1 MKKTLATLLVVA
13 LMASFCGVMMVSAS
27 VAGEGNLAL
36 GKTWSGDTEIGTS
49 YVGDL
54 TDGKIESTGAYD
66 QSLWYGADIRL
77 AEDDSAFNMILDLE
91 DTYNNISD
99 VGLHVWPAG
108 ISGIMIPDSIVFSA
122 SEDGETYTELGTV
135 SSFVGTAPQWVRVE
149 MDTPVTARYIKID
162 MVGGESGVF
171 WFASEIEVNAGEK
184 APVVDDP
191 NELHVVSV
199 SHINTYCWNA
209 YFCQI
214 VTGEGN
220 DSMHYPQV
228 DSNPDV
234 AFDASAYVAIKV
246 ENVNGTYTVVGVEGA
261 GVAKTLKAPADG
273 FMLYCAP
280 SDPDSLAAGGKVQV
294 GDVLLETD
302 VDWHTDGASAT
313 PIGTMTFGTPVEEEK
328 PDEPDA
334 PVVKETIEI
343 DGKLDDDGYDKAVW
357 NSNGLWQKAGESDFV
372 IEDIEASYTVRA
384 DDDNLYIAVKVNQ
397 GVDLKTAS
405 TAEAFDQANAT
416 NIRIW
421 ALGDGMA
428 ARTYYDLQW
437 NGEAFVLYKEKKVND
452 DLTYVANIT
461 DDGIALE
468 ISVAKETLQIDNSFK
483 LMVTYSTP
491 YCGGEEGAYNAFHLT
506 PFESLE
512 GISWWDANVTDTY
525 AEFNCGDIALGT
537 KVPATGDESVLVFAV
552 LGLLAI
558 AGAAVAIKVKG

>member
-108 ISGIMIPDSIVFSA
+108 ISGIMIPGSIVFSA

-135 SSFVGTAPQWVRVE
+135 SSYAGTAPQWVRVQ
-149 MDTPVTARYIKID
+149 MDAPVTARYIKID

-184 APVVDDP
+184 APVVEDP
-191 NELHVVSV
+191 NAVNLYS
-199 SHINTYCWNA
+199 WNA
-209 YFCQI
+209 YNCQI
-214 VTGEGN
+214 ITGEGN
-220 DSMHYPQV
+220 NSQAYAHT
-228 DSNPDV
+228 
-234 AFDASAYVAIKV
+234 AFDATGYVVVKA
-246 ENVNGTYTVVGVEGA
+246 ENVGGVYTVTAVEGA
-261 GVAKTLKAPADG
+261 GVEKTLTAPADG
-273 FMLYCAP
+273 FLLYCAP
-280 SDPDSLAAGGKVQV
+280 NDTDSIAAGAKIEV

-302 VDWHTDGASAT
+302 VASAT
-313 PIGTMTFGTPVEEEK
+313 PIGTMTFGAPVEEEK
-328 PDEPDA
+328 PDA

-357 NSNGLWQKAGESDFV
+357 FSDGIWQTANGATLADLDV
-372 IEDIEASYTVRA
+372 SYTVRS
-384 DDDNLYIAVKVNQ
+384 DDDNIYLTIKVNQ
-397 GVDLKTAS
+397 GVDFEKALDLNAW
-405 TAEAFDQANAT
+405 DQSGAT
-416 NIRIW
+416 NFRIW
-421 ALGDGMA
+421 LLGDGMET
-428 ARTYYDLQW
+428 RTFYDLLW
-437 NGEAFVLYKEKKVND
+437 DGEAFVPFRQKTATDELTFAAGIGD
-452 DLTYVANIT
+452 DYINMEIAIAKSSLNIT
-461 DDGIALE
+461 D
-468 ISVAKETLQIDNSFK
+468 SFK

-491 YCGGEEGAYNAFHLT
+491 HCLNADGTTAYNAFHLT
-506 PFESLE
+506 ACEEMPSGWSGNADAYES
-512 GISWWDANVTDTY
+512 Y
-525 AEFNCGDIALGT
+525 NCGDIALGT
-537 KVPATGDESVLVFAV
+537 KAPATGDESVLVFAV

>member
-108 ISGIMIPDSIVFSA
+108 ISGIMIPGSIVFSA

-135 SSFVGTAPQWVRVE
+135 SSYAGTAPQWVRVQ
-149 MDTPVTARYIKID
+149 MDAPVTARYIKID

-184 APVVDDP
+184 APVVEDP
-191 NELHVVSV
+191 NAVHTVTLSHVNLYS
-199 SHINTYCWNA
+199 WNA
-209 YFCQI
+209 YNCQI
-214 VTGEGN
+214 ITGEGN
-220 DSMHYPQV
+220 NSQSYAHT
-228 DSNPDV
+228 
-234 AFDASAYVAIKV
+234 AFDATGYVVVKA
-246 ENVNGTYTVVGVEGA
+246 ENVGGVYTVTAVEGA
-261 GVAKTLKAPADG
+261 GVEKTLTAPADG
-273 FMLYCAP
+273 FLLYCAP
-280 SDPDSLAAGGKVQV
+280 NDTDSIAAGAKIEV

-302 VDWHTDGASAT
+302 VDWHTDVASAT
-313 PIGTMTFGTPVEEEK
+313 PIGTMTFGAPVEEEK
-328 PDEPDA
+328 PDA
-334 PVVKETIEI
+334 PVVKETIAI

-357 NSNGLWQKAGESDFV
+357 FSDGIWQTANGATL
-372 IEDIEASYTVRA
+372 EDLDVSYTVRS
-384 DDDNLYIAVKVNQ
+384 DDDNIYLTVKVNQ
-397 GVDLKTAS
+397 GVDFEKALDPA
-405 TAEAFDQANAT
+405 AWDQSGAT
-416 NIRIW
+416 NFRIW
-421 ALGDGMA
+421 LLGDGMET
-428 ARTYYDLQW
+428 RTFYDLLW
-437 NGEAFVLYKEKKVND
+437 DGEAFVPFRQKTATDELTFAAGIGD
-452 DLTYVANIT
+452 DYINMEIAIAKSSLNIT
-461 DDGIALE
+461 D
-468 ISVAKETLQIDNSFK
+468 SFK

-491 YCGGEEGAYNAFHLT
+491 HCLNADGTTAYNAFHMT
-506 PFESLE
+506 ACEEMPSGWSGNADAYES
-512 GISWWDANVTDTY
+512 Y
-525 AEFNCGDIALGT
+525 NCADIALGT

>member
-108 ISGIMIPDSIVFSA
+108 ISGIMIPGSIVFSA

-135 SSFVGTAPQWVRVE
+135 SSYAGTAPQWVRVQ
-149 MDTPVTARYIKID
+149 MDAPVTARYIKID

-184 APVVDDP
+184 APVVEDP
-191 NELHVVSV
+191 NAVHTVTLSHVNLYS
-199 SHINTYCWNA
+199 WNA
-209 YFCQI
+209 YNCQI
-214 VTGEGN
+214 ITGEGN
-220 DSMHYPQV
+220 NSQAYAHT
-228 DSNPDV
+228 
-234 AFDASAYVAIKV
+234 AFDATGYVVVKA
-246 ENVNGTYTVVGVEGA
+246 ENVGGVYTVTAVEGA
-261 GVAKTLKAPADG
+261 GVEKTLTAPADG
-273 FMLYCAP
+273 FLLYCAP
-280 SDPDSLAAGGKVQV
+280 NDTDSIAAGAKIEV

-302 VDWHTDGASAT
+302 VDWHTDVASAT
-313 PIGTMTFGTPVEEEK
+313 PIGTMTFGAPVEEEK
-328 PDEPDA
+328 PDV

-357 NSNGLWQKAGESDFV
+357 FSDGIWQGLNDPQIADL
-372 IEDIEASYTVRA
+372 DIAYTVRS
-384 DDDNLYIAVKVNQ
+384 DDDNIYLAIKVNQ
-397 GVDLKTAS
+397 GVDFEKAVDP
-405 TAEAFDQANAT
+405 AAWDQSGAT
-416 NIRIW
+416 NFRIW
-421 ALGDGMA
+421 LLGDGMET
-428 ARTYYDLQW
+428 RTFYDLLW
-437 NGEAFVLYKEKKVND
+437 DGEAFIPHRQKTATDELTFAAGIGD
-452 DLTYVANIT
+452 DYINMEIAIAKSSLNIT
-461 DDGIALE
+461 D
-468 ISVAKETLQIDNSFK
+468 SFK

-491 YCGGEEGAYNAFHLT
+491 HCGEGDNVKYNAFHMT
-506 PFESLE
+506 ACEEMPSGWSGNADAYES
-512 GISWWDANVTDTY
+512 Y
-525 AEFNCGDIALGT
+525 NCADIALGT

>member
-108 ISGIMIPDSIVFSA
+108 ISGIMIPGSIVFSA

-135 SSFVGTAPQWVRVE
+135 SSYAGTAPQWVRVQ
-149 MDTPVTARYIKID
+149 MDAPVTARYIKID

-184 APVVDDP
+184 APVVEDP
-191 NELHVVSV
+191 NAVHTVTLSHVNLYS
-199 SHINTYCWNA
+199 WNA
-209 YFCQI
+209 YNCQI
-214 VTGEGN
+214 ITGEGN
-220 DSMHYPQV
+220 NSQAYAHT
-228 DSNPDV
+228 
-234 AFDASAYVAIKV
+234 AFDATSYVVVKA
-246 ENVNGTYTVVGVEGA
+246 ENVGGVYTVTAVEGA
-261 GVAKTLKAPADG
+261 GVEKTLTAPADG
-273 FMLYCAP
+273 FLLYCAP
-280 SDPDSLAAGGKVQV
+280 NDTDSIAAGAKIEV

-302 VDWHTDGASAT
+302 VDWHTDVASAT
-313 PIGTMTFGTPVEEEK
+313 PIGTMTFGAPVEEEK
-328 PDEPDA
+328 PDA

-357 NSNGLWQKAGESDFV
+357 FSDGIWQTANGATL
-372 IEDIEASYTVRA
+372 EDLDVSYTVRS
-384 DDDNLYIAVKVNQ
+384 DDDNIYLTVKVNQ
-397 GVDLKTAS
+397 GVDFEKALDPA
-405 TAEAFDQANAT
+405 AWDQSGAT
-416 NIRIW
+416 NFRIW
-421 ALGDGMA
+421 LLGDGMET
-428 ARTYYDLQW
+428 RTFYDLLW
-437 NGEAFVLYKEKKVND
+437 DGEAFVPFRQKTATDELTFAAGIGD
-452 DLTYVANIT
+452 DYINMEIAIAKSSLNIT
-461 DDGIALE
+461 D
-468 ISVAKETLQIDNSFK
+468 SFK

-491 YCGGEEGAYNAFHLT
+491 HCLNADGTTAYNAFHMT
-506 PFESLE
+506 ACEEMPSGWSGNADAYES
-512 GISWWDANVTDTY
+512 Y
-525 AEFNCGDIALGT
+525 NCADIALGT

>member
-91 DTYNNISD
+91 DTYNNITD

-108 ISGIMIPDSIVFSA
+108 ISGIMIPGSIVFSA
-122 SEDGETYTELGTV
+122 SEDGETFTELGTV
-135 SSFVGTAPQWVRVE
+135 SSYAGTAPQWVRVQ
-149 MDTPVTARYIKID
+149 MDAPVTARYIKID

-184 APVVDDP
+184 APVVEDP
-191 NELHVVSV
+191 NAVHTVTLSHVNLYS
-199 SHINTYCWNA
+199 WNA
-209 YFCQI
+209 YNCQI
-214 VTGEGN
+214 ITGEGN
-220 DSMHYPQV
+220 NSQAYAHT
-228 DSNPDV
+228 
-234 AFDASAYVAIKV
+234 AFDATGYVVVKA
-246 ENVNGTYTVVGVEGA
+246 ENVGGVYTVTAVEGA
-261 GVAKTLKAPADG
+261 GVEKTLTAPADG
-273 FMLYCAP
+273 FLLYCAP
-280 SDPDSLAAGGKVQV
+280 NDTDSIAAGAKIEV

-302 VDWHTDGASAT
+302 VDWHTDVASAT
-313 PIGTMTFGTPVEEEK
+313 PIGTMTFGAPVEEEK
-328 PDEPDA
+328 PDA

-357 NSNGLWQKAGESDFV
+357 FSDGIWQGLNDPQIADL
-372 IEDIEASYTVRA
+372 DIAYTVRS
-384 DDDNLYIAVKVNQ
+384 DDDNIYLAIKVNQ
-397 GVDLKTAS
+397 GVDFEKALDPA
-405 TAEAFDQANAT
+405 AWDQSGAT
-416 NIRIW
+416 NFRIW
-421 ALGDGMA
+421 LLGDGMET
-428 ARTYYDLQW
+428 RTFYDLLW
-437 NGEAFVLYKEKKVND
+437 DGEAFIPHRQKTATDELTFAAGIGD
-452 DLTYVANIT
+452 DYINMEIAIAKSSLNIT
-461 DDGIALE
+461 D
-468 ISVAKETLQIDNSFK
+468 SFK

-491 YCGGEEGAYNAFHLT
+491 HCGEGDNVKYNAFHMT
-506 PFESLE
+506 ACDEMPS
-512 GISWWDANVTDTY
+512 GWSGNADAYENY
-525 AEFNCGDIALGT
+525 ICGDIELGT
-537 KVPATGDESVLVFAV
+537 KAPATGDESVLVFAV

>member
-302 VDWHTDGASAT
+302 VDWHTDVASAT
-313 PIGTMTFGTPVEEEK
+313 PLGTMTFGTPVEEEK

-357 NSNGLWQKAGESDFV
+357 FSDGIWQTANGATL
-372 IEDIEASYTVRA
+372 EDLDVSYTVRS
-384 DDDNLYIAVKVNQ
+384 DDDNIYLTVKVNQ
-397 GVDLKTAS
+397 GVDFEKALDPA
-405 TAEAFDQANAT
+405 AWDQSGAT
-416 NIRIW
+416 NFRIW
-421 ALGDGMA
+421 LLGDGMET
-428 ARTYYDLQW
+428 RTFYDLLW
-437 NGEAFVLYKEKKVND
+437 DGEAFVPFRQKTATDELTFAAGIGD
-452 DLTYVANIT
+452 DYINMEIAIAKSSLNIT
-461 DDGIALE
+461 D
-468 ISVAKETLQIDNSFK
+468 SFK

-491 YCGGEEGAYNAFHLT
+491 HCLKDDGTTAYNAFHMT
-506 PFESLE
+506 ACEEMPSGWSGNADAYES
-512 GISWWDANVTDTY
+512 Y
-525 AEFNCGDIALGT
+525 NCADIALGT
-537 KVPATGDESVLVFAV
+537 KVPSTGDESVLVFAV

>member
-13 LMASFCGVMMVSAS
+13 LMASFYGVMMVSAS

-108 ISGIMIPDSIVFSA
+108 ISGIMIPGSIVFSA

-135 SSFVGTAPQWVRVE
+135 SSYAGTAPQWVRVQ
-149 MDTPVTARYIKID
+149 MDAPVTARYIKID

-184 APVVDDP
+184 APVVEDP
-191 NELHVVSV
+191 NAVHTVTLSHVNLYS
-199 SHINTYCWNA
+199 WNA
-209 YFCQI
+209 YNCQI
-214 VTGEGN
+214 ITGEGN
-220 DSMHYPQV
+220 NSQSYAHT
-228 DSNPDV
+228 
-234 AFDASAYVAIKV
+234 AFDATGYVVVKA
-246 ENVNGTYTVVGVEGA
+246 ENVGGVYTVTAVEGA
-261 GVAKTLKAPADG
+261 GVEKTLTAPADG
-273 FMLYCAP
+273 FLLYCAP
-280 SDPDSLAAGGKVQV
+280 NDTDSIAAGAKIEV

-302 VDWHTDGASAT
+302 VDWHTDVASAT
-313 PIGTMTFGTPVEEEK
+313 PIGTMTFGAPVEEEK
-328 PDEPDA
+328 PDA
-334 PVVKETIEI
+334 PVVKETIAI

-357 NSNGLWQKAGESDFV
+357 FSDGIWQTANGATL
-372 IEDIEASYTVRA
+372 EDLDVSYTVRS
-384 DDDNLYIAVKVNQ
+384 DDDNIYLTVKVNQ
-397 GVDLKTAS
+397 GVDFEKALDPNAW
-405 TAEAFDQANAT
+405 DQSGAT
-416 NIRIW
+416 NFRIW
-421 ALGDGMA
+421 LLGDGMET
-428 ARTYYDLQW
+428 RTFYDLLW
-437 NGEAFVLYKEKKVND
+437 DGEAFVPFRQKTATDELTFAAGIGD
-452 DLTYVANIT
+452 DYINMEIAIAKSSLNIT
-461 DDGIALE
+461 D
-468 ISVAKETLQIDNSFK
+468 SFK

-491 YCGGEEGAYNAFHLT
+491 HCLNADGTTAYNAFHMT
-506 PFESLE
+506 ACEEMPSGWSGNADAYES
-512 GISWWDANVTDTY
+512 Y
-525 AEFNCGDIALGT
+525 NCADIALGT

>member
-135 SSFVGTAPQWVRVE
+135 SSYAGTAPQWVRVQ
-149 MDTPVTARYIKID
+149 MDAPVTARYIKID

-184 APVVDDP
+184 APVVEDP
-191 NELHVVSV
+191 NAVHTVTLSHVNLYS
-199 SHINTYCWNA
+199 WNA
-209 YFCQI
+209 YNCQI
-214 VTGEGN
+214 ITGEGN
-220 DSMHYPQV
+220 NSQAYAHT
-228 DSNPDV
+228 
-234 AFDASAYVAIKV
+234 AFDATGYVVIKA
-246 ENVNGTYTVVGVEGA
+246 ENVGGVYTVTAVEGA
-261 GVAKTLKAPADG
+261 GVEKTLTAPADG
-273 FMLYCAP
+273 FLLYCAP
-280 SDPDSLAAGGKVQV
+280 NDTDSIAAGAKIEV

-302 VDWHTDGASAT
+302 VDWHTDVASAT
-313 PIGTMTFGTPVEEEK
+313 PIGTMTFGAPVEEEK
-328 PDEPDA
+328 PDA

-397 GVDLKTAS
+397 GVDLKTPL
-405 TAEAFDQANAT
+405 DIANYNQDGAT
-416 NIRIW
+416 NFRIW
-421 ALGDGMA
+421 VMGDGMD
-428 ARTYYDLQW
+428 ARTYYDLLW
-437 NGEAFVLYKEKKVND
+437 DGEAFALYKEKAASEE
-452 DLTYVANIT
+452 LTYVANVS
-461 DDGIALE
+461 DDGITLE
-468 ISVAKETLQIDNSFK
+468 VAVAKEALKITDSFK

-506 PFESLE
+506 PCESLE
-512 GISWWDANVTDTY
+512 GISWWGPNVTDTY
-525 AEFNCGDIALGT
+525 AEFNCADIALGT